1 MIIMLNHSRYGRFV
15 IFFILLIITCSI
27 LLIGNYP
34 LLANIIF
41 VIIIGALLV
50 NLFIEYLIIQIFKK
64 IYFQKPSIEVEPWVE
79 LIADCR
85 GVEARA
91 MLNRR
96 DQSAPLL
103 LMIHGWKSSAESVRE
118 RAEWFCDQGWHALI
132 VEMPGHGKA
141 MSVEKWTAIRVVEHA
156 VELMSAL
163 DSLLLPEDITEI
175 TYYGHSMGG
184 FVGLNLSKRI
194 DDYPWGNKI
203 KGWILESPMTKYS
216 LVYEDSIKRNRIPKI
231 LHSSIQKRLFAQ
243 LSALHPQE
251 NTIHSLMQLD
261 VPLWGLPQQPTLI
274 LQAEEDSVL
283 GRSHYDLLVSSM
295 VDAGREGILTTHLIE
310 DLPHS
315 GARTNSTRNYH
326 IEQWL
331 EKSF

>member
-1 MIIMLNHSRYGRFV
+1 MIKQSKYGRFV
-15 IFFILLIITCSI
+15 IFFILLFITCTI
-27 LLIGNYP
+27 RLIGDYS
-34 LLANIIF
+34 LLGNVIF
-41 VIIIGALLV
+41 TLLIGALLV
-50 NLFIEYLIIQIFKK
+50 NLFIEYIVIQIFRKPD
-64 IYFQKPSIEVEPWVE
+64 FQKPSIEIEPWVE
-79 LIADCR
+79 LEADCR

-96 DQSAPLL
+96 DESAPML

-118 RAEWFCDQGWHALI
+118 RAEWFCEQGWHALI

-141 MSVEKWTAIRVVEHA
+141 MPVEKWTAIRVIEHT
-156 VELMSAL
+156 VELMGAL
-163 DSLLLPEDITEI
+163 DRLLSSEDITEI
-175 TYYGHSMGG
+175 VYYGHSMGG

-194 DDYPWGNKI
+194 DNHPWGHKI

-216 LVYEDSIKRNRIPKI
+216 MIYEDSIRRNKIPKI

-243 LSALHPQE
+243 FSALHPQE
-251 NTIHSLMQLD
+251 DPIHSLMELD
-261 VPLWGLPQQPTLI
+261 VPIWGLPQQPTLI
-274 LQAEEDSVL
+274 LQAEEDSIL

-295 VDAGREGILTTHLIE
+295 IDAGREEILTTHLIE

-315 GARTNSTRNYH
+315 GARTNSTRNHH

-331 EKSF
+331 EKNF

>member
-1 MIIMLNHSRYGRFV
+1 MLNHSRYGRFV

-50 NLFIEYLIIQIFKK
+50 NLFIEYLIIQIFRK

-96 DQSAPLL
+96 DESAPLL

-141 MSVEKWTAIRVVEHA
+141 MTVEKWTAIRVIEHT

-163 DSLLLPEDITEI
+163 DSLLPPQDITEI
-175 TYYGHSMGG
+175 VYYGHSMGG

-274 LQAEEDSVL
+274 LQAEEDSIL

-295 VDAGREGILTTHLIE
+295 VNAGREGILTTHLIE

-315 GARTNSTRNYH
+315 GARINSTRNHH

-331 EKSF
+331 ENGF

>member
-1 MIIMLNHSRYGRFV
+1 MLNHSRYGRFV

-50 NLFIEYLIIQIFKK
+50 NLFIEYLIIQIFRK

-141 MSVEKWTAIRVVEHA
+141 MTVEKWTAIRVIEHT

-163 DSLLLPEDITEI
+163 DSLLPPQDITEI
-175 TYYGHSMGG
+175 VYYGHSMGG

>member
-1 MIIMLNHSRYGRFV
+1 MIIMLQSRYGRFA

-34 LLANIIF
+34 LLANISL
-41 VIIIGALLV
+41 VVIIGAILI

-64 IYFQKPSIEVEPWVE
+64 IHFQKPSIEVEPWLE

-96 DQSAPLL
+96 DESAPLL
-103 LMIHGWKSSAESVRE
+103 LLIHGWKSSAESVRE
-118 RAEWFCDQGWHALI
+118 RAEWFCDRGWHALI
-132 VEMPGHGKA
+132 IEMPGHGKA
-141 MSVEKWTAIRVVEHA
+141 MSVEKWTAIRVVEHT
-156 VELMSAL
+156 VELMGAL
-163 DSLLLPEDITEI
+163 DSLLPQQDITEI
-175 TYYGHSMGG
+175 VYYGHSMGG

-194 DDYPWGNKI
+194 DEYPWGNKI

-216 LVYEDSIKRNRIPKI
+216 MIYEDSITRNKIPKI

-261 VPLWGLPQQPTLI
+261 VPIWGLPQQPTLI
-274 LQAEEDSVL
+274 LQAEVDTIL

-295 VDAGREGILTTHLIE
+295 VDAGREDILTTHLIE

-331 EKSF
+331 ENGF

>member
-1 MIIMLNHSRYGRFV
+1 MLNHSRYGRFV
-15 IFFILLIITCSI
+15 IFFILLIITSSI

-41 VIIIGALLV
+41 VIIIGSSLV

-274 LQAEEDSVL
+274 LQAEEDSIL

-295 VDAGREGILTTHLIE
+295 VNAGREGILTTHLIE

-315 GARTNSTRNYH
+315 GARINSTRNHH

-331 EKSF
+331 ENGF

>member
-1 MIIMLNHSRYGRFV
+1 MLNHSRYGRFV

-96 DQSAPLL
+96 DESAPLL

-141 MSVEKWTAIRVVEHA
+141 MTVEKWTAIRVIEHT

-163 DSLLLPEDITEI
+163 DSLLPPQDITEI
-175 TYYGHSMGG
+175 VYYGHSMGG

>member
-1 MIIMLNHSRYGRFV
+1 MLNQSKYGRFV
-15 IFFILLIITCSI
+15 IFLILLLIICVIRLMS
-27 LLIGNYP
+27 NSS
-34 LLANIIF
+34 LLANAIF
-41 VIIIGALLV
+41 ALLIGALLI
-50 NLFIEYLIIQIFKK
+50 NLFIEYIVIQIFRTTD
-64 IYFQKPSIEVEPWVE
+64 FQKPSIEIEPWLE
-79 LIADCR
+79 LIVDCR

-96 DQSAPLL
+96 DESAPML

-118 RAEWFCDQGWHALI
+118 RAEWFCERGWHALI
-132 VEMPGHGKA
+132 IEMPGHGKA
-141 MSVEKWTAIRVVEHA
+141 MTVEKWTAIRVVEHT
-156 VELMSAL
+156 VELMGAL
-163 DSLLLPEDITEI
+163 DSLLPSKNITEI
-175 TYYGHSMGG
+175 VYYGHSMGG

-194 DDYPWGNKI
+194 ENYTWGSKI

-216 LVYEDSIKRNRIPKI
+216 MVYEESLMRNRIPKV
-231 LHSSIQKRLFAQ
+231 LHSSIQKRLLAQ

-251 NTIHSLMQLD
+251 KPIHSLTELD
-261 VPLWGLPQQPTLI
+261 VPIWGLPQQPTLI

-295 VDAGREGILTTHLIE
+295 IDAGREAILTTHLIE

-315 GARTNSTRNYH
+315 GARTNSTRTHH

-331 EKSF
+331 ENNFQ

>member
-1 MIIMLNHSRYGRFV
+1 MIKQSKYGRFV
-15 IFFILLIITCSI
+15 IFFILLFITCTI
-27 LLIGNYP
+27 RLIGDYS
-34 LLANIIF
+34 LLGNVIF
-41 VIIIGALLV
+41 TLLIGALLV
-50 NLFIEYLIIQIFKK
+50 NLFIEYIVIQIFRKPD
-64 IYFQKPSIEVEPWVE
+64 FQKPSIEIEPWLE

-96 DQSAPLL
+96 DESAPML

-118 RAEWFCDQGWHALI
+118 RAEWFCEQGWHALI

-141 MSVEKWTAIRVVEHA
+141 MPVEKWTAIRVIEHT
-156 VELMSAL
+156 VELMGAL
-163 DSLLLPEDITEI
+163 DRLLSSEDITEI
-175 TYYGHSMGG
+175 VYYGHSMGG

-194 DDYPWGNKI
+194 DNHPWGHKI

-216 LVYEDSIKRNRIPKI
+216 MIYEDSIRRNKIPKI

-243 LSALHPQE
+243 FSALHPQE
-251 NTIHSLMQLD
+251 DPIHSLMELD
-261 VPLWGLPQQPTLI
+261 VPIWGLPQQPTLI
-274 LQAEEDSVL
+274 LQAEEDSIL

-295 VDAGREGILTTHLIE
+295 IDAGREEILTTHLIE

-315 GARTNSTRNYH
+315 GARTNSTRNLH

-331 EKSF
+331 EKNF

>member
-1 MIIMLNHSRYGRFV
+1 MLNHSRYGRFV
-15 IFFILLIITCSI
+15 IFFILLIITSSI

-50 NLFIEYLIIQIFKK
+50 NLFIEYLIIQIFRK

-118 RAEWFCDQGWHALI
+118 RAEWFCERGWHALI

-274 LQAEEDSVL
+274 LQAEEDSIL

>member
-1 MIIMLNHSRYGRFV
+1 MIKQSKYGRFV
-15 IFFILLIITCSI
+15 IFFILLFITCTI
-27 LLIGNYP
+27 RLIGDYS
-34 LLANIIF
+34 LLGNVIF
-41 VIIIGALLV
+41 TLLIGALLV
-50 NLFIEYLIIQIFKK
+50 NLFIEYIVIQIFRKPD
-64 IYFQKPSIEVEPWVE
+64 FQKPSIEIEPWLE

-96 DQSAPLL
+96 DESAPML

-118 RAEWFCDQGWHALI
+118 RAEWFCEQGWHALI
-132 VEMPGHGKA
+132 IEMPGHGKA
-141 MSVEKWTAIRVVEHA
+141 MPVEKWTAIRVIEHT
-156 VELMSAL
+156 VELMGAL
-163 DSLLLPEDITEI
+163 DRLLSSEDITEI
-175 TYYGHSMGG
+175 VYYGHSMGG

-194 DDYPWGNKI
+194 DNLPWGHKI

-216 LVYEDSIKRNRIPKI
+216 MIYEDSIRRNKIPKI

-243 LSALHPQE
+243 FSALHPQE
-251 NTIHSLMQLD
+251 KPIHSLTELD
-261 VPLWGLPQQPTLI
+261 VPIWGMPQQPTLI
-274 LQAEEDSVL
+274 LQAEEDSIL

-295 VDAGREGILTTHLIE
+295 IDAGREEILTTHLIE

-315 GARTNSTRNYH
+315 GARTNSTRNLH

-331 EKSF
+331 EKNF

>member
-1 MIIMLNHSRYGRFV
+1 MLNHSRYGRFV

-50 NLFIEYLIIQIFKK
+50 NLFIEYLIIQIFRK

-96 DQSAPLL
+96 DESAPLL

-141 MSVEKWTAIRVVEHA
+141 MTVEKWTAIRVIEHT

-163 DSLLLPEDITEI
+163 DSLLPPQDITEI
-175 TYYGHSMGG
+175 VYYGHSMGG

>member
-50 NLFIEYLIIQIFKK
+50 NLFIEYLIIQIFRK

-96 DQSAPLL
+96 DESAPLL

-141 MSVEKWTAIRVVEHA
+141 MTVEKWTAIRVIEHT

-163 DSLLLPEDITEI
+163 DSLLPPQDITEI
-175 TYYGHSMGG
+175 VYYGHSMGG